1 VTHGPGYG
9 HSASPA
15 PPHGEM
21 TRFLVLVFLAN
32 CIQNML
38 ASCPLTCVCIWKNGK
53 ETVECINRDLGDIPD
68 GVEPS
73 TQVLDLRGNSIPVLP
88 DNLFSDFGITNLQKI
103 FIQYCKIRAIEA
115 AAFNK
120 LTNLVELDLGENLIQ
135 EVPSEALKQTK
146 ALMRLNLSGNP
157 IKHIRSHSF
166 KLPFL
171 LTLELS
177 HCRIEIIMDDA
188 FSGLESLEWLKLE
201 DNSLTTLAGD
211 GLFPKTLKGVEIHNN
226 PWNCDCQLQEFT
238 HWVHLTA
245 IPRVAEPRCDQ
256 PFRLQNRTVQSLAGS
271 ELACPPSVTP
281 VVMQLQSEEGRNISL
296 KCKVTGIP
304 EAAITWGHQDRSL
317 TNGTIILNIWDT
329 DFFQVTEFY
338 SDSNT
343 KVSELFILN
352 IRQEDTGNYFCSGKN
367 AAGSA
372 RANFT
377 ITVFK
382 RKEAEK
388 KENITQESKQM
399 FKVEYILGFGAAVV
413 IVLTIIIVL
422 ILYLILQC
430 KQKRRERQLRKL
442 ICDSRSSDSFAER
455 STVDYI
461 VPGEMELMSA
471 VRSVSCNSS
480 MSKCNK
486 TDDETD
492 EYGPNG
498 DGGPPLID
506 SLFVKQQSGGQNQ
519 GGECPP
525 PPPPPNGTLS
535 CSNPDLVQ
543 DTKLWD
549 RGVGGHK
556 PGPGLEA
563 GPGGYRGLNGAI
575 PTGGPSYAPHQYFP
589 PPRMMYP
596 APHNYNPRLQFT
608 GHPGYRAPMAPMT
621 GYLGQGPP
629 QYRHPPPVQ
638 IHTPSRDMEDDNI
651 NETVLSAANL
661 SGSPMPHFY
670 GPDSSSMMWSTAQP
684 GMSFTNPQMSYS
696 STAAMSQMSGYHQ
709 NPYLG
714 FPRSSQ
720 PFEHTKDCPRSR
732 TLGGFHSNMNSRTQQ
747 QQSLYFNRGQFQQQ
761 PHPMLSRPGQLQY
774 PPGGDYHNQFAGGY
788 GPPPYCP
795 PPVPQWSREEEEMKY
810 GPFSDGEAETMRRS
824 GTRSCKKM
832 SRGRGGPTAP
842 HYATMS
848 RVQDLSSRQ
857 QSSFDSNDG
866 QGSHSIKYTSQPQL
880 NGSLGDYLGNN
891 HRQYG
896 GQDALTPLSIKTSI
910 TFPRQ
915 PATAGSIKPLTRQDN
930 VRSSYDSTSQS
941 NYPDLARHPLS
952 YSVAPPPKPYPR
964 PTPHVQFPSHMM
976 TRSMV
981 SNRQNSSDDGH
992 FDYEHSRSSSLGD
1005 LWGFNGVQDMRMATP
1020 DGFKSLPYDSNVKL
1034 AINGVKKRTARSG
1047 AVKIDLTCADKSI
1060 RRPGSAPDLVGGE
1073 ELASCHNSPGANSL
1087 RDKKNGSFKD
1097 RARSTS
1103 SESRENC
1110 APKKVGISP
1119 GTRKVAFAGIEDDDS
1134 ESESDKQSRL
1144 DSITSVEEDV
1154 WIKQPHRPPSSKRP
1168 PDPDTIPTTG
1178 VVIAKAAPP
1187 PPPPHQQ
1194 TFQSSKLQQ
1203 AQQQNK
1209 CNGIR

>member
-1 VTHGPGYG
+1 MPWCSWASQHNRELHFQILCKSFTTVKLWLIHIYTFIFCVPGWQYQWDRTLGRQSERKSNAPLLRPGQLEHDVEHGPAGDVLHQPPDVVLQHCRHVPDVG
-9 HSASPA
+9 LSSEPIFGVSPIFSAVWTHQGLSTKQVSLHS
-15 PPHGEM
+15 
-21 TRFLVLVFLAN
+21 
-32 CIQNML
+32 CD
-38 ASCPLTCVCIWKNGK
+38 K
-53 ETVECINRDLGDIPD
+53 ENT
-68 GVEPS
+68 
-73 TQVLDLRGNSIPVLP
+73 
-88 DNLFSDFGITNLQKI
+88 
-103 FIQYCKIRAIEA
+103 
-115 AAFNK
+115 
-120 LTNLVELDLGENLIQ
+120 LVEHHLHQ
-135 EVPSEALKQTK
+135 
-146 ALMRLNLSGNP
+146 LN
-157 IKHIRSHSF
+157 F
-166 KLPFL
+166 
-171 LTLELS
+171 
-177 HCRIEIIMDDA
+177 
-188 FSGLESLEWLKLE
+188 W
-201 DNSLTTLAGD
+201 
-211 GLFPKTLKGVEIHNN
+211 
-226 PWNCDCQLQEFT
+226 
-238 HWVHLTA
+238 
-245 IPRVAEPRCDQ
+245 
-256 PFRLQNRTVQSLAGS
+256 
-271 ELACPPSVTP
+271 
-281 VVMQLQSEEGRNISL
+281 
-296 KCKVTGIP
+296 
-304 EAAITWGHQDRSL
+304 
-317 TNGTIILNIWDT
+317 
-329 DFFQVTEFY
+329 
-338 SDSNT
+338 
-343 KVSELFILN
+343 
-352 IRQEDTGNYFCSGKN
+352 
-367 AAGSA
+367 
-372 RANFT
+372 
-377 ITVFK
+377 
-382 RKEAEK
+382 
-388 KENITQESKQM
+388 
-399 FKVEYILGFGAAVV
+399 
-413 IVLTIIIVL
+413 
-422 ILYLILQC
+422 
-430 KQKRRERQLRKL
+430 
-442 ICDSRSSDSFAER
+442 
-455 STVDYI
+455 
-461 VPGEMELMSA
+461 
-471 VRSVSCNSS
+471 
-480 MSKCNK
+480 
-486 TDDETD
+486 
-492 EYGPNG
+492 
-498 DGGPPLID
+498 
-506 SLFVKQQSGGQNQ
+506 
-519 GGECPP
+519 
-525 PPPPPNGTLS
+525 
-535 CSNPDLVQ
+535 
-543 DTKLWD
+543 
-549 RGVGGHK
+549 
-556 PGPGLEA
+556 
-563 GPGGYRGLNGAI
+563 
-575 PTGGPSYAPHQYFP
+575 
-589 PPRMMYP
+589 
-596 APHNYNPRLQFT
+596 
-608 GHPGYRAPMAPMT
+608 
-621 GYLGQGPP
+621 
-629 QYRHPPPVQ
+629 
-638 IHTPSRDMEDDNI
+638 
-651 NETVLSAANL
+651 
-661 SGSPMPHFY
+661 
-670 GPDSSSMMWSTAQP
+670 
-684 GMSFTNPQMSYS
+684 
-696 STAAMSQMSGYHQ
+696 
-709 NPYLG
+709 
-714 FPRSSQ
+714 
-720 PFEHTKDCPRSR
+720 R